1 MSDWRGYQLLNV
13 ACAMNN
19 GTQCRQ
25 KVKTR
30 RDVVVSQFSFY
41 RLLCC
46 PCALGHDRLLY
57 MGTGA
62 NPQQTGIPYREACGV
77 ERHLSI
83 VGYFA

>member
-1 MSDWRGYQLLNV
+1 MHFEAGDSISGESLCLTGEVISLLNV

-19 GTQCRQ
+19 GMQCRQ
-25 KVKTR
+25 KIKTH
-30 RDVVVSQFSFY
+30 RDVIVSQFSFY

-62 NPQQTGIPYREACGV
+62 NPATDWHPI
-77 ERHLSI
+77 
-83 VGYFA
+83 